1 MLEMWRSRED
11 VEVVVLFLREG
22 EGEWRWLE

>member
-11 VEVVVLFLREG
+11 VEAVVLFLREG